1 MVSFNLL
8 LEEIHL
14 KKYLIKRLAGTLPV
28 LIGVTMLCF
37 TLMTA
42 SGKDPALAV
51 AMRSNSA
58 GDTALIAS
66 LREEM
71 GLDEPLP
78 ARYFLWLKGLLT
90 GDMGKSVV
98 TYHSITDDIKNFF
111 PVTFR
116 LVIMAMGWMILIV
129 FPISML
135 CARFHNKMIDHIV
148 RLLTIG
154 GICLPVF
161 WLGFMLLLLFAV
173 RLQIFSVAPKAG
185 ISGYIL
191 PSFALAF
198 PSACGAV
205 RVMRSSLLSEIR
217 SDYAAYART
226 RGLSEWQI
234 ILRHGLKNSLPP
246 VITLFSQYL
255 GYMLAGSAVAENVF
269 SLKGVGTYL
278 ISCVVSGD
286 SPAAAAC
293 IVIIATV
300 FVTANLTADVINRLI
315 CPWMVREINDDENFF
330 KTTGCHRTYTYYN
343 CNYMCSICTCN
354 SAKST
359 GSDRSIAQIPRGRYS
374 VSSWNGS
381 ARKMRAFTPYLRC
394 KIFHWNECSHDADTW
409 SAGSY
414 YRNLQRLCGRK
425 G

>member
-1 MVSFNLL
+1 M
-8 LEEIHL
+8 
-14 KKYLIKRLAGTLPV
+14 LPV
-28 LIGVTMLCF
+28 LIGVTVLCF
-37 TLMTA
+37 ILMTA

-98 TYHSITDDIKNFF
+98 TYHSITDDIKSFF

-135 CARFHNKMIDHIV
+135 CARFHNKMFDHIV

-185 ISGYIL
+185 IKGSSGSRRQGL
-191 PSFALAF
+191 PCKRIYTSVVCPGVSVSLRSNQGNAF
-198 PSACGAV
+198 IPAFRNKLGLCSIRTDKRAV
-205 RVMRSSLLSEIR
+205 RMADNRK
-217 SDYAAYART
+217 AR
-226 RGLSEWQI
+226 I
-234 ILRHGLKNSLPP
+234 
-246 VITLFSQYL
+246 
-255 GYMLAGSAVAENVF
+255 
-269 SLKGVGTYL
+269 
-278 ISCVVSGD
+278 
-286 SPAAAAC
+286 
-293 IVIIATV
+293 
-300 FVTANLTADVINRLI
+300 
-315 CPWMVREINDDENFF
+315 
-330 KTTGCHRTYTYYN
+330 
-343 CNYMCSICTCN
+343 
-354 SAKST
+354 
-359 GSDRSIAQIPRGRYS
+359 
-374 VSSWNGS
+374 
-381 ARKMRAFTPYLRC
+381 
-394 KIFHWNECSHDADTW
+394 
-409 SAGSY
+409 
-414 YRNLQRLCGRK
+414 
-425 G
+425 